1 MNVMQSTP
9 PPHEL
14 RISSPDLT
22 RERIVVAAREVM
34 GRKGKRGATTRE
46 IAEMAGVNEAT
57 IFRHFGNKEGIV
69 AAVAQRFCPAVELQ
83 AIATKLSGNI
93 DEDLFELGRVLMER
107 MEGLQDMIRWS
118 MVEQHDPLDEPLIS
132 LGDQAWRA
140 PEAIQHVLMEYM
152 SRRIATGELKGD
164 AKRLSRVFMGL
175 VFSHVMSQLK
185 FPDPEVY
192 ANPEASLRFYIDVF
206 LNGVRS

>member
-1 MNVMQSTP
+1 MTALHSTT

-14 RISSPDLT
+14 RTSSPDLT

-83 AIATKLSGNI
+83 AIAAKLSGNI

-175 VFSHVMSQLK
+175 IFSHVMSQLK

>member
-1 MNVMQSTP
+1 MSTVQTTP
-9 PPHEL
+9 APHEL
-14 RISSPDLT
+14 RAGSPDHT

-57 IFRHFGNKEGIV
+57 LFRHFGNKEGIV

-83 AIATKLSGNI
+83 ALAARLSGNI
-93 DEDLFELGRVLMER
+93 DEDLFELGRVLMDR

-118 MVEQHDPLDEPLIS
+118 MVEQHDPLEEPLIS

-140 PEAIQHVLMEYM
+140 PEAIQHVLTEYM
-152 SRRIATGELKGD
+152 SRRIASGDLKGD

-175 VFSHVMSQLK
+175 VFSHVMSQQK

>member
-1 MNVMQSTP
+1 MTVLHSTT
-9 PPHEL
+9 PPHEM
-14 RISSPDLT
+14 RTSSPDLT

-83 AIATKLSGNI
+83 ALAARLSGNI

-118 MVEQHDPLDEPLIS
+118 MVEQHDPLEEPLIS

-152 SRRIATGELKGD
+152 SRRIASGDLKGD

>member
-1 MNVMQSTP
+1 MTVLHSTT
-9 PPHEL
+9 PPHEM
-14 RISSPDLT
+14 RTSSPDLT

-83 AIATKLSGNI
+83 ALAARLSGNI

-118 MVEQHDPLDEPLIS
+118 MVEQHDPLEEPLIS

-152 SRRIATGELKGD
+152 SRRITSGDLKGD